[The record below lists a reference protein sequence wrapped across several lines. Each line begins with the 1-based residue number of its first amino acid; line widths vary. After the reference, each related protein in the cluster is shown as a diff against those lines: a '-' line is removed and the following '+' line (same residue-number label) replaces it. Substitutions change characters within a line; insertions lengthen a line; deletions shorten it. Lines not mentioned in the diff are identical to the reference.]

1 MSTSGRS
8 GATNGRV
15 GLERTSAGS
24 ENAAYLVVVDDAP
37 VGLLQTYDPEV
48 DEIGEWYDRRP
59 GDVGVRLL
67 LARDPRRVGRTGEVV
82 AAVLSFVLGPPG
94 CARLVSSQHHRE
106 AGSVLL
112 PAQGVAEGMNQTGLP
127 GPPPSVTSLDK
138 KESLVDINRILLT
151 TLLDR
156 IPAAWDAV
164 IPHGHRVTSLLDLVA
179 LNPQPLPPVAQGV
192 SFGRSLVQLA
202 FVAEKIGQP
211 VTPLAEWSNDD
222 VLDNLGAPNPVLAA
236 LIAELIKHGGPVP
249 DDEPKPHWKNE
260 VLAGVALGIATAG
273 DAVDTNEF
281 LRTAFE
287 SAVAGVV
294 DVRQVRRAA

>member
-1 MSTSGRS
+1 M
-8 GATNGRV
+8 
-15 GLERTSAGS
+15 
-24 ENAAYLVVVDDAP
+24 
-37 VGLLQTYDPEV
+37 
-48 DEIGEWYDRRP
+48 
-59 GDVGVRLL
+59 
-67 LARDPRRVGRTGEVV
+67 
-82 AAVLSFVLGPPG
+82 
-94 CARLVSSQHHRE
+94 
-106 AGSVLL
+106 
-112 PAQGVAEGMNQTGLP
+112 
-127 GPPPSVTSLDK
+127 
-138 KESLVDINRILLT
+138 DINRILLT

-164 IPHGHRVTSLLDLVA
+164 IPHGHRVTSILDLVA

-222 VLDNLGAPNPVLAA
+222 VLDNLGAPNPVLSA

-294 DVRQVRRAA
+294 DVRQGRRAA